1 MRTVRSGHAPCVC
14 IMSVESTCESFWS
27 RLLSVLLF
35 RCESNDRV
43 VTDTLLAGYVL
54 KRSGAYAE
62 CLFRALSEVDH
73 EILIRICDEFLL

>member
-1 MRTVRSGHAPCVC
+1 
-14 IMSVESTCESFWS
+14 MSVESTCESFWS

-54 KRSGAYAE
+54 KRSGACAE
-62 CLFRALSEVDH
+62 CLFRALSKVDH
-73 EILIRICDEFLL
+73 EILISICDEFLL